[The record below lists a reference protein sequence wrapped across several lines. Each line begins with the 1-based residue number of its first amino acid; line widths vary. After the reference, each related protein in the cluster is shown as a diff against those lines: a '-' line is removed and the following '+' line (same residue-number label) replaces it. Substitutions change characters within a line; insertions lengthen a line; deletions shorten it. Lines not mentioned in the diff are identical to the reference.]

1 MNERLASESAP
12 TAAEPHAASAE
23 DLDAIKKAVDDAA
36 SVGGGLW
43 LSYLFVLFYLAV
55 AAGAVTHADLFL
67 EKSVKLPFLNVE
79 LPLLAFF
86 FLAPIL
92 FLFVHAYALVHLVLL
107 TDKTKRF
114 HQVLDAQIPNKKG
127 MTKDQQS
134 GRAAIRAGL
143 RRQLPSN
150 IFVQFLAGRV
160 TFGRIPSVVLARDC
174 MVYARRRAFVLAAA
188 LPDSVPSL
196 PQQFRHLTHRGA
208 LLVDLIL
215 LWWLWRRI
223 LSGRWGYTRRPR
235 GLWAWSALGLATSA
249 IAILFSWGLA
259 TFSGEWQTE
268 SFTAWRPIHE
278 RDQSGDP
285 IMVSA
290 HDWLFESRIN
300 DTTRRRRWPLS
311 STLVLPGLNIYEGLG
326 VDDPEKAKWHDFV
339 FRARGRDLKG
349 AIFDFAT
356 LPKVDFEGSDLRG
369 ASLDGA
375 QLQGASLDG
384 AQLQGASLDGAQL
397 QGASVDGAQLQ
408 GASLDGAQL
417 QGASVRCSGF
427 VPVDGGATLMLRCA
441 NLQGAALNG
450 AQLQGAILDG
460 AELQVASL
468 GCLSEPLGCAKLQGA
483 SLNGAQLQGARLD
496 NAEFEGASLEDAC
509 FRAQLYG
516 EHTFKA
522 RRSTTRSLRE
532 RGLRGLFWRRPTSR
546 VRGFG
551 GPMPRFHST
560 LNPQRSIFLAQVG
573 SHRGQTQVVKRTL
586 GTSKPLGSC
595 V

>member
-1 MNERLASESAP
+1 ML
-12 TAAEPHAASAE
+12 
-23 DLDAIKKAVDDAA
+23 L
-36 SVGGGLW
+36 L
-43 LSYLFVLFYLAV
+43 LLFQIQF
-55 AAGAVTHADLFL
+55 
-67 EKSVKLPFLNVE
+67 LPFHNS
-79 LPLLAFF
+79 
-86 FLAPIL
+86 
-92 FLFVHAYALVHLVLL
+92 FV
-107 TDKTKRF
+107 TW
-114 HQVLDAQIPNKKG
+114 
-127 MTKDQQS
+127 
-134 GRAAIRAGL
+134 
-143 RRQLPSN
+143 
-150 IFVQFLAGRV
+150 
-160 TFGRIPSVVLARDC
+160 
-174 MVYARRRAFVLAAA
+174 
-188 LPDSVPSL
+188 
-196 PQQFRHLTHRGA
+196 THRGA

-259 TFSGEWQTE
+259 TFPGEWQTE

-375 QLQGASLDG
+375 QLQGASLGHGQLQTASLVG
-384 AQLQGASLDGAQL
+384 AQLQGASL
-397 QGASVDGAQLQ
+397 DGAQLQ

-427 VPVDGGATLMLRCA
+427 C
-441 NLQGAALNG
+441 
-450 AQLQGAILDG
+450 
-460 AELQVASL
+460 
-468 GCLSEPLGCAKLQGA
+468 
-483 SLNGAQLQGARLD
+483 
-496 NAEFEGASLEDAC
+496 
-509 FRAQLYG
+509 
-516 EHTFKA
+516 
-522 RRSTTRSLRE
+522 
-532 RGLRGLFWRRPTSR
+532 
-546 VRGFG
+546 
-551 GPMPRFHST
+551 
-560 LNPQRSIFLAQVG
+560 
-573 SHRGQTQVVKRTL
+573 
-586 GTSKPLGSC
+586 SC
-595 V
+595 